1 MEGRSAK
8 IAGGGLMITHQHIA
22 DWGEVAPWNDQIQV
36 EQDLIISRMLVDIFS
51 DEFLRS
57 ELRFRGG
64 TALNK
69 LHFPSPLRFSEDID
83 LVRVRQGKV
92 GPILDHIRHCIEPWI
107 GKHPKI
113 TFSHFL
119 AKLFFRA
126 ETKNEETGAIRIK
139 IEINTRE
146 NLSFDPPVCLPFTME
161 NPWFSGEAMIPTY
174 SREEML
180 ATKLRA
186 LLQRNKGRDLYDLSY
201 ALEVFEDLDIE
212 RVIDLFGRYLEAS
225 EHSISKAEAQL
236 RMFQKYNEWPLL
248 VDIHSLLPIEKSKSL
263 TEEVAEQAFWNV
275 FDNIVSQLPGSDWVG
290 LDEFLEQKG
299 NYS

>member
-1 MEGRSAK
+1 
-8 IAGGGLMITHQHIA
+8 MIPNQHIA
-22 DWGEVAPWNDQIQV
+22 VWSEVAPWEDQLQV

-51 DEFLRS
+51 DEFLRN

-69 LHFPSPLRFSEDID
+69 LHFPSPSRFSEDID

-92 GPILDHIRHCIEPWI
+92 GPILDHIRHGIEPWI
-107 GKHPKI
+107 GKRPKI
-113 TFSHFL
+113 TFNNFL

-126 ETKNEETGAIRIK
+126 ESKNEETGTIRIK

-146 NLSFDPPVCLPFTME
+146 HSSYDPVVCLPFTME
-161 NPWFSGEAMIPTY
+161 NPWFSGDAMIPTY

-186 LLQRNKGRDLYDLSY
+186 LLQRNKGRDLYDLNY

-212 RVIDLFGRYLEAS
+212 RVIDMFGKYLEAS
-225 EHSISKAEAQL
+225 ERSISKAEAQL
-236 RMFQKYNEWPLL
+236 RMFQKYHDSPLL
-248 VDIHSLLPIEKSKSL
+248 VDIHPFLPIEQSKNL
-263 TEEVAEQAFWNV
+263 TAEVAEQAFWNV
-275 FDNIVSQLPGSDWVG
+275 FDNIVCQLPGTDWVG
-290 LDEFLEQKG
+290 LEEFLEQKS
-299 NYS
+299 NHP